1 MKNGVYLEVLN
12 DLVMNNDTV
21 LKYEQYFDDPLFCSF
36 TEILDRYELTTTGL
50 RSVDIWSRA
59 LEIYSQLSR
68 SRRPELLVRGLF
80 PELIKENNTE
90 TAGII
95 LICVMYIIL
104 SRDVK
109 GDKLYLA
116 AKKIAGIVADHP
128 LFIDIFA
135 SQRDAELREEES
147 GNPVPSDYY
156 QSKGTKMFE
165 DPVAPF
171 GNSYSKLDDDLKT
184 CVADKNRFEEFVKI
198 INSEIITF
206 ILSTEGAKQLWE
218 AVRDIS
224 VQNGYIAKRCSR
236 SKFARII
243 EIVCPMAGDAT
254 RINHSMEQFDLNNP
268 KNANDITSIKTR
280 FKLPAKSQ

>member
-1 MKNGVYLEVLN
+1 
-12 DLVMNNDTV
+12 MNNDTV

-50 RSVDIWSRA
+50 KSVDIWSRA
-59 LEIYSQLSR
+59 LEIFGQLSR
-68 SRRPELLVRGLF
+68 SRRPELLVRGHF
-80 PELIKENNTE
+80 SELVKENNAE

-104 SRDVK
+104 SRDVEE
-109 GDKLYLA
+109 DKLYLA
-116 AKKIAGIVADHP
+116 AKRIAGIVADHP
-128 LFIDIFA
+128 LFIEIFA
-135 SQRDAELREEES
+135 SQRETELREEES

-184 CVADKNRFEEFVKI
+184 CVADKDRFEEFVNI
-198 INSEIITF
+198 VNGEILAF
-206 ILSTEGAKQLWE
+206 IQSPEGKKQLWE
-218 AVRDIS
+218 AVRHIS
-224 VQNGYIAKRCSR
+224 VQDGYISKRCSR
-236 SKFARII
+236 TKFARIV
-243 EIVCPMAGDAT
+243 EIVCPKAGDAT
-254 RINHSMEQFDLNNP
+254 RINHSMEPFDVKNP
-268 KNANDITSIKTR
+268 ENANDITSIKAR